1 MLQIRSARLA
11 DLPGMAAVL
20 QDAFSDKMHAIF
32 GSDREK
38 IVSLLE
44 LIYTGPVK
52 RGYDGVLV
60 ADRGGRIVGT
70 LVIEPLLHTA
80 DENRAFESLAVRE
93 LGLLRLLR
101 AAFMLWLLSHKPGP
115 DEAYIS
121 DLGVAADC
129 QGEGIGG
136 QLMAYAERWAHEHGR
151 TRLTLWVAADN
162 ARAIHVYEK
171 AGLAITRTRASWL
184 TRLTYG
190 IRRWHFMEKSLTSRQ
205 LPSGE
210 REDRRRDAEDAEKV

>member
-1 MLQIRSARLA
+1 MLQIRPARLA

-20 QDAFSDKMHAIF
+20 QDSFSDKMRAIF

-38 IVSLLE
+38 VVGLLE
-44 LIYTGPVK
+44 AIYTGPVR

-70 LVIEPLLHTA
+70 LVVEPLHHTPE
-80 DENRAFESLAVRE
+80 ENRTFESLAVRE
-93 LGLLRLLR
+93 LGLLRMLR

-136 QLMAYAERWAHEHGR
+136 QLMTHAEQWAHMHGR
-151 TRLTLWVAADN
+151 ARLTLWVSADN

-171 AGLAITRTRASWL
+171 AGLAITRTRSSWL

-190 IRRWHFMEKSLTSRQ
+190 IRRWHFMEKSLNIRQ

-210 REDRRRDAEDAEKV
+210 RDHRRDAEGAEKR

>member
-1 MLQIRSARLA
+1 MLQIRPARLA

-20 QDAFSDKMHAIF
+20 QDAFSDKMRAIF

-38 IVSLLE
+38 VVGLLE
-44 LIYTGPVK
+44 AIYTGPVR

-70 LVIEPLLHTA
+70 LVVEPLQHTSE
-80 DENRAFESLAVRE
+80 ENRVFESLAVRE
-93 LGLLRLLR
+93 LGLLRMLR
-101 AAFMLWLLSHKPGP
+101 ASFMLWQLSHKPEP
-115 DEAYIS
+115 DEAYVS
-121 DLGVAADC
+121 DVGVATDC

-136 QLMAYAERWAHEHGR
+136 QLMAHAEQWARARGR
-151 TRLTLWVAADN
+151 ARLTLWVSADN

-171 AGLAITRTRASWL
+171 AGLTIARTRSSWL

-190 IRRWHFMEKSLTSRQ
+190 IRRWHFLEKSLTSKQ

-210 REDRRRDAEDAEKV
+210 REHRRNAESAEKS